1 MGIYMHK
8 FLRSIYIASRERL
21 KQKELELED
30 IKLQVLIFLFWFM
43 VYYKKVKKIIKRL
56 FFRFK

>member
-1 MGIYMHK
+1 MHK

-30 IKLQVLIFLFWFM
+30 IKLQVLIFFLI
-43 VYYKKVKKIIKRL
+43 YALLLKKKKKHEQIFL
-56 FFRFK
+56 